1 MEKQTLHFEETLVDG
16 ITYAVMNFF
25 QLVCCLILYILTIWV
40 PYVNIGTTIAMSYLP
55 VKIAKEEAISPTHI
69 FNAGYR
75 KHMSH
80 FFILCGIMLIS
91 FIPALCFFVVPAIVL
106 YWAWSLSFYFLLEKG
121 KSPIEALKASY
132 DATDGSKW
140 CIFRISMVIGIA
152 FFIAYY
158 IVNKLICEFVPYW
171 IFIILN
177 IVIVLIHVTILYG
190 LAASIWKQ
198 LKDNVE

>member
-1 MEKQTLHFEETLVDG
+1 MEKQTLHFRRDSCRRHHICRNE
-16 ITYAVMNFF
+16 FF
-25 QLVCCLILYILTIWV
+25 QLVGCLILYLLTIWV

-55 VKIAKEEAISPTHI
+55 VKIANEEAISPTHI

-91 FIPALCFFVVPAIVL
+91 FIPSLCLFVVPAIVL

-140 CIFRISMVIGIA
+140 CIFRISMVIGITH
-152 FFIAYY
+152 FIAYY
-158 IVNKLICEFVPYW
+158 IVNKLICIFIPYW

-177 IVIVLIHVTILYG
+177 IIIVLFLVTISYG
-190 LAASIWKQ
+190 LAASMWKQ

>member
-1 MEKQTLHFEETLVDG
+1 MEKQTLQFNETLVDG

-25 QLVCCLILYILTIWV
+25 QLVGCLILYLLTIWI

-55 VKIAKEEAISPTHI
+55 VKMAKEEVISPTHI

-80 FFILCGIMLIS
+80 FFVLLGIMMISLIPS
-91 FIPALCFFVVPAIVL
+91 LCFFVVPAIVL
-106 YWAWSLSFYFLLEKG
+106 YWAWSLSYYFLLEKG

-140 CIFRISMVIGIA
+140 CIFGIYVVIGIA
-152 FFIAYY
+152 YF
-158 IVNKLICEFVPYW
+158 IVNLLMRMFISPYW
-171 IFIILN
+171 IFTILN
-177 IVIVLIHVTILYG
+177 IIIVLFIMTISYG
-190 LAASIWKQ
+190 LAASMWKQ

>member
-25 QLVCCLILYILTIWV
+25 QLVCCLILYLLTIWV
-40 PYVNIGTTIAMSYLP
+40 PYVNIGTTIAMSYLR

-121 KSPIEALKASY
+121 KSPNRGAQSFVRCHRWQQMVHFQNIYGNRYCFFHCILHCQQAHLRVCSILDIHHFEHSNCLVSCDHIIRTCRFDMEA
-132 DATDGSKW
+132 TE
-140 CIFRISMVIGIA
+140 R
-152 FFIAYY
+152 
-158 IVNKLICEFVPYW
+158 
-171 IFIILN
+171 
-177 IVIVLIHVTILYG
+177 
-190 LAASIWKQ
+190 
-198 LKDNVE
+198 

>member
-1 MEKQTLHFEETLVDG
+1 MEKQTLQFNETLVDG
-16 ITYAVMNFF
+16 ITYAIMNFF
-25 QLVCCLILYILTIWV
+25 QLVGCLILYLLTIWI

-80 FFILCGIMLIS
+80 YVVLLGIMLIS
-91 FIPALCFFVVPAIVL
+91 AIVL
-106 YWAWSLSFYFLLEKG
+106 YWAWPLSFYFLLEKG

-140 CIFRISMVIGIA
+140 CIFGIYVVIGIA
-152 FFIAYY
+152 YFIAYF
-158 IVNKLICEFVPYW
+158 IVNKLMCMFIPYW
-171 IFIILN
+171 IFITLN
-177 IVIVLIHVTILYG
+177 IVIVLFIMTILYG
-190 LAASIWKQ
+190 LAASMWKQ

>member
-1 MEKQTLHFEETLVDG
+1 MEKQTLQFNETLVDG
-16 ITYAVMNFF
+16 ITYAIMNFF
-25 QLVCCLILYILTIWV
+25 QLVGCLILYLLTIWI

-80 FFILCGIMLIS
+80 YFVLLGIMLIS
-91 FIPALCFFVVPAIVL
+91 LIPSLCFFVVPAIVL

-140 CIFRISMVIGIA
+140 CIFGIYVVIGIA
-152 FFIAYY
+152 YFIAYF
-158 IVNKLICEFVPYW
+158 IVNKLMCMFIPYW
-171 IFIILN
+171 IFITLN
-177 IVIVLIHVTILYG
+177 IVIVLFIMTISYG
-190 LAASIWKQ
+190 LAASMWKQ